1 MVEGWKFDC
10 IFYDTTSTKEKV
22 GDEAWQAGKS
32 LAMKGNRAPLKFLEK
47 RVTGSD
53 LHVRMTIVAVV

>member
-1 MVEGWKFDC
+1 MP
-10 IFYDTTSTKEKV
+10 TKEKV
-22 GDEAWQAGKS
+22 GDEAWEAGKS
-32 LAMKGNRAPLKFLEK
+32 LAMKGNRVPLKVLEK